1 MSDYKIINNLCTI
14 CARSGSKGVPNKNI
28 KKIAGKPLIQH
39 TIEQAKKSKVFSDII
54 VSSDCKKILKI
65 AEKLGVHT
73 LKRTNQLSKDFV
85 GKVDVIRDAAIKAQ
99 KMLDKKFDNVI
110 DLDVTSPLRQV
121 SDIHNSFKKFQ
132 NGNYQNLITGCVA
145 RKNPYFNMIEI
156 KKNVLSISKRTNKK
170 IYSRQKSP
178 QVFEMN
184 ASIYIWKNKA
194 LMNKSNLVTSK
205 TAFYEMPEES
215 SIDIDTMLDWK
226 IVSFL
231 MEKK

>member
-1 MSDYKIINNLCTI
+1 MNNLCTI

-39 TIEQAKKSKVFSDII
+39 TIEQAKKSKIFSDII

-156 KKNVLSISKRTNKK
+156 KNNVLSISKRTNKK

-205 TAFYEMPEES
+205 TAFYEMPEER

>member
-1 MSDYKIINNLCTI
+1 MNNLCTI
-14 CARSGSKGVPNKNI
+14 CARAGSKGVPSKNI

-39 TIEQAKKSKVFSDII
+39 TIEQAKKSKIFSDII

-99 KMLDKKFDNVI
+99 KMLHKKFDNVI

-121 SDIHNSFKKFQ
+121 SDINNSFKKFQ

-205 TAFYEMPEES
+205 TAFYKMPEER

>member
-1 MSDYKIINNLCTI
+1 MNNLCTI

-28 KKIAGKPLIQH
+28 KKIAGKPLIQQ
-39 TIEQAKKSKVFSDII
+39 TIEQAKKSKIFSDII

-205 TAFYEMPEES
+205 TAFYEMPEER

>member
-1 MSDYKIINNLCTI
+1 MNNLCTI

-39 TIEQAKKSKVFSDII
+39 TIEQAKKSKIFSDII

-99 KMLDKKFDNVI
+99 KMLHKKFDNVI

-121 SDIHNSFKKFQ
+121 SDINNSFKKFQ

-205 TAFYEMPEES
+205 TAFYEMPEER

>member
-1 MSDYKIINNLCTI
+1 MNNLCTI
-14 CARSGSKGVPNKNI
+14 CARSGSKGVPGKNI

-39 TIEQAKKSKVFSDII
+39 TIEQAKKSKIFSDII

-85 GKVDVIRDAAIKAQ
+85 SKVDVIRDAAKKAQ

-205 TAFYEMPEES
+205 TAFYEMPEER

-226 IVSFL
+226 IVSSL

>member
-1 MSDYKIINNLCTI
+1 MNNLCTI

-99 KMLDKKFDNVI
+99 NMLDKKFDNVI

-205 TAFYEMPEES
+205 TAFYEMPEER

>member
-1 MSDYKIINNLCTI
+1 MSNLCTI

-39 TIEQAKKSKVFSDII
+39 TIEQAIKSKIFSDII

-65 AEKLGVHT
+65 AEKLGAHS

-121 SDIHNSFKKFQ
+121 SDIHNAFNKFQ

-205 TAFYEMPEES
+205 TAFYEMPEER

>member
-1 MSDYKIINNLCTI
+1 MNNLCTI

-39 TIEQAKKSKVFSDII
+39 TIEQAKKSKIFSDII

-110 DLDVTSPLRQV
+110 DLDVTSPLRHV

-170 IYSRQKSP
+170 IFSRQKSP

-205 TAFYEMPEES
+205 TAFYEMPEER

-231 MEKK
+231 MGKK

>member
-1 MSDYKIINNLCTI
+1 MNNLCTI

-39 TIEQAKKSKVFSDII
+39 TIEQAKKSKIFSDII

-65 AEKLGVHT
+65 AEKLEVHT

-205 TAFYEMPEES
+205 TAFYEMPEER

-231 MEKK
+231 MEKNSVY

>member
-1 MSDYKIINNLCTI
+1 MMNNLCTI

-39 TIEQAKKSKVFSDII
+39 TIEQAKKSKIFSDII

-205 TAFYEMPEES
+205 TAFYEMPEER

>member
-1 MSDYKIINNLCTI
+1 MNNLCTI

-39 TIEQAKKSKVFSDII
+39 TIEQAKKSKIFSDII

-85 GKVDVIRDAAIKAQ
+85 SKVDVIRDAAKKAQ

-205 TAFYEMPEES
+205 TAFYEMPEER

>member
-1 MSDYKIINNLCTI
+1 MNNLCTI
-14 CARSGSKGVPNKNI
+14 CARSGSKGVPGKNI

-39 TIEQAKKSKVFSDII
+39 TIEQAKKSKIFSDII

-85 GKVDVIRDAAIKAQ
+85 SKVDVIRDAAKKAQ

-205 TAFYEMPEES
+205 TAFYEMPEER

>member
-1 MSDYKIINNLCTI
+1 MNNLCTI

-121 SDIHNSFKKFQ
+121 SDIHNFFKKFQ

-205 TAFYEMPEES
+205 TAFYEMPEER

-226 IVSFL
+226 IVSSL

>member
-1 MSDYKIINNLCTI
+1 MPNLVGI
-14 CARSGSKGVPNKNI
+14 GNSQVPTN
-28 KKIAGKPLIQH
+28 AM
-39 TIEQAKKSKVFSDII
+39 
-54 VSSDCKKILKI
+54 
-65 AEKLGVHT
+65 LGG
-73 LKRTNQLSKDFV
+73 L
-85 GKVDVIRDAAIKAQ
+85 A
-99 KMLDKKFDNVI
+99 
-110 DLDVTSPLRQV
+110 
-121 SDIHNSFKKFQ
+121 
-132 NGNYQNLITGCVA
+132 YQNSVGEIDIEKITDKNTIDG
-145 RKNPYFNMIEI
+145 RKVNGIVECRNKDNWMIEI

-205 TAFYEMPEES
+205 TAFYEMPEER

>member
-1 MSDYKIINNLCTI
+1 MNNLCTI

-39 TIEQAKKSKVFSDII
+39 TIEQAKKSKIFSDII

-99 KMLDKKFDNVI
+99 KMLHKKFDNVI

-121 SDIHNSFKKFQ
+121 SDINNSFKKFQ

-205 TAFYEMPEES
+205 TAFYKMPEER

>member
-1 MSDYKIINNLCTI
+1 MNNLCTI

-39 TIEQAKKSKVFSDII
+39 TIEQAKKSKIFSDII

-156 KKNVLSISKRTNKK
+156 KKNVLSISKRTDKK

-194 LMNKSNLVTSK
+194 LMNKSNLVTSN
-205 TAFYEMPEES
+205 TAFYEMPEER

>member
-1 MSDYKIINNLCTI
+1 MSNLCTI

-39 TIEQAKKSKVFSDII
+39 TIEQAIKSKIFSDII

-99 KMLDKKFDNVI
+99 KMLNKKFDNVI
-110 DLDVTSPLRQV
+110 DLDVTSPLRKV
-121 SDIHNSFKKFQ
+121 SDIHNCFKKFQ
-132 NGNYQNLITGCVA
+132 NGNYHNLITGCVA

-170 IYSRQKSP
+170 IHSRQKSP

-205 TAFYEMPEES
+205 TAFYEMPEER

>member
-1 MSDYKIINNLCTI
+1 MNNLCTI

-65 AEKLGVHT
+65 AEKLGVHA

-205 TAFYEMPEES
+205 TAFYEMPEER

>member
-1 MSDYKIINNLCTI
+1 MNNLCTI

-39 TIEQAKKSKVFSDII
+39 TIEQAKKSKIFSDII

-121 SDIHNSFKKFQ
+121 IDIHNSFKKFQ

-205 TAFYEMPEES
+205 TAFYEMPEER
-215 SIDIDTMLDWK
+215 SIDIDTILDWK

>member
-1 MSDYKIINNLCTI
+1 MNNLCTI
-14 CARSGSKGVPNKNI
+14 CARSGSKGVPGKNI

-39 TIEQAKKSKVFSDII
+39 TIEQAKKSKIFSDII

-85 GKVDVIRDAAIKAQ
+85 SKVDVIRDAAKKAQ

-132 NGNYQNLITGCVA
+132 NGNYQNLITGCLA

-205 TAFYEMPEES
+205 TAFYEMPEER

>member
-1 MSDYKIINNLCTI
+1 MNNLCTI
-14 CARSGSKGVPNKNI
+14 CARSGSKGVPSKNI

-39 TIEQAKKSKVFSDII
+39 TIEQAKKSKIFSDII

-65 AEKLGVHT
+65 AEKLEVHT

-85 GKVDVIRDAAIKAQ
+85 SKVDVIRDAAQKAQ

-156 KKNVLSISKRTNKK
+156 KNNVLSISKRTNKK

-205 TAFYEMPEES
+205 TAFYEMPEER
-215 SIDIDTMLDWK
+215 SIDIDTVLDWK

>member
-1 MSDYKIINNLCTI
+1 MNNLCTI

-28 KKIAGKPLIQH
+28 KKIAGKPLIKH

-205 TAFYEMPEES
+205 TAFYEMPEER

-226 IVSFL
+226 IVSSL

>member
-1 MSDYKIINNLCTI
+1 MNNLCTI

-85 GKVDVIRDAAIKAQ
+85 SKVDVIRDAAKKAQ

-205 TAFYEMPEES
+205 TAFYEMPEER

>member
-1 MSDYKIINNLCTI
+1 MNNLCTI

-39 TIEQAKKSKVFSDII
+39 TIEQAKKSKIFSDII

-65 AEKLGVHT
+65 AEKLGVYT
-73 LKRTNQLSKDFV
+73 LKITNQLSKDFV

-121 SDIHNSFKKFQ
+121 SDIHNSFKKFR

-156 KKNVLSISKRTNKK
+156 KKNILSISKRTNKK

-205 TAFYEMPEES
+205 TAFYEMPEER

>member
-1 MSDYKIINNLCTI
+1 MNNLCTI

-39 TIEQAKKSKVFSDII
+39 TIEQAKKSKIFSDII

-121 SDIHNSFKKFQ
+121 IDIHNSFKKFQ

-205 TAFYEMPEES
+205 TAFYEMPEER

>member
-1 MSDYKIINNLCTI
+1 MNNLCTI

-39 TIEQAKKSKVFSDII
+39 TIEQAKKSKIFSDII

-184 ASIYIWKNKA
+184 ASIYIWKNEA
-194 LMNKSNLVTSK
+194 LMNKRNLVTSK
-205 TAFYEMPEES
+205 TAFYEMPEER

>member
-1 MSDYKIINNLCTI
+1 M
-14 CARSGSKGVPNKNI
+14 PNKNI

-205 TAFYEMPEES
+205 TAFYEMPEER
-215 SIDIDTMLDWK
+215 SIDIAPMLDWY
-226 IVSFL
+226 IVSSL

>member
-1 MSDYKIINNLCTI
+1 MNNLCTI

-85 GKVDVIRDAAIKAQ
+85 GKVDVIRDAALKAQ

-156 KKNVLSISKRTNKK
+156 KKNVLSISKRTDKK

-194 LMNKSNLVTSK
+194 LMNKSNLVTSN
-205 TAFYEMPEES
+205 TAFYEMPEER

>member
-1 MSDYKIINNLCTI
+1 MNNLCTI

-39 TIEQAKKSKVFSDII
+39 TIEQAKKSKIFSDII

-194 LMNKSNLVTSK
+194 LMNKSNLVTSN
-205 TAFYEMPEES
+205 TAFYEMPEER

>member
-1 MSDYKIINNLCTI
+1 MNNLCTI

-156 KKNVLSISKRTNKK
+156 KKNVLSLSLIH
-170 IYSRQKSP
+170 I
-178 QVFEMN
+178 
-184 ASIYIWKNKA
+184 
-194 LMNKSNLVTSK
+194 
-205 TAFYEMPEES
+205 
-215 SIDIDTMLDWK
+215 
-226 IVSFL
+226 
-231 MEKK
+231 

>member
-1 MSDYKIINNLCTI
+1 MNNLCTI

-39 TIEQAKKSKVFSDII
+39 TIEQAKKSKIFSDII

-99 KMLDKKFDNVI
+99 KMLDKKFDSVI

-121 SDIHNSFKKFQ
+121 IDIHNSFKKFQ

-205 TAFYEMPEES
+205 TAFYEMPEER
-215 SIDIDTMLDWK
+215 SIDIDTILDWK

>member
-1 MSDYKIINNLCTI
+1 LRDYKIMNNLCTI

-39 TIEQAKKSKVFSDII
+39 TIEQAKKSKIFSDII

-85 GKVDVIRDAAIKAQ
+85 GKVDVIRDAALKAQ

-156 KKNVLSISKRTNKK
+156 KKNVLSISKRTDKK

-194 LMNKSNLVTSK
+194 LMNKSNLVTSN
-205 TAFYEMPEES
+205 TAFYEMPEER

>member
-1 MSDYKIINNLCTI
+1 MNNLCTI

>member
-1 MSDYKIINNLCTI
+1 MNNLCTI

-85 GKVDVIRDAAIKAQ
+85 SKVDVIRDAAKKAQ

-205 TAFYEMPEES
+205 TAFYEMPEER

-226 IVSFL
+226 IVSSL